1 MVQFSSVVQSCP
13 TLCGPVGCS
22 TPGFPVLHQLSELVQ
37 THVYW
42 VSDASQ
48 PSHPLS
54 SPSPPAFNLCQ
65 YQSLLQWVSSSHQ
78 VAKVWLDVPKIP
90 SLEPGFEDKL
100 SLDTM
105 VEQAH
110 HNHCRYS
117 CSQRGRCDA
126 MLESLL
132 HSNSEIQLG
141 TDWQFFD
148 SAWRPGSKSPW
159 FLIPNSRL
167 LVLPSESYF
176 FLYKK

>member
-37 THVYW
+37 THVYR

-65 YQSLLQWVSSSHQ
+65 HQSLLQWVSSSHQ

-105 VEQAH
+105 VEQAQ
-110 HNHCRYS
+110 HNHS
-117 CSQRGRCDA
+117 PEKG
-126 MLESLL
+126 LL
-132 HSNSEIQLG
+132 HYLG
-141 TDWQFFD
+141 VKKI
-148 SAWRPGSKSPW
+148 WRVRKGVDLSFVGQTEVSWAGEGQVGKACSGYH
-159 FLIPNSRL
+159 RGM
-167 LVLPSESYF
+167 E
-176 FLYKK
+176 

>member
-37 THVYW
+37 THVYR

-65 YQSLLQWVSSSHQ
+65 HQSLLQWVSSSHQ

-105 VEQAH
+105 VEQAQ
-110 HNHCRYS
+110 HNHSPEKGLLHYLGVKKIVKG
-117 CSQRGRCDA
+117 QERGRSEFCRA
-126 MLESLL
+126 NRSELGQRRSGRQGMLWIS
-132 HSNSEIQLG
+132 
-141 TDWQFFD
+141 
-148 SAWRPGSKSPW
+148 
-159 FLIPNSRL
+159 
-167 LVLPSESYF
+167 
-176 FLYKK
+176 